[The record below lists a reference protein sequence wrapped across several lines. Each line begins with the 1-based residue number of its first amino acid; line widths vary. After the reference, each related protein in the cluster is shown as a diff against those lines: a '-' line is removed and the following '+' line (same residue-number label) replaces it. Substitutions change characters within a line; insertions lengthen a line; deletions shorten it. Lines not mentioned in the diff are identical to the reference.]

1 MNMKI
6 KRELEVKEEYE
17 FSVEEREELCTK
29 FKLSLLDSQNH
40 PLPPEIKDKAFR
52 AVQEQGRL
60 DKLFNHI
67 NVQAKLGQLNELCKV
82 KDIASDVKDQYADPL
97 NPLESMLVDQMT
109 AIHKASMSLLGNVFD
124 EDGFDFES
132 GEKLI
137 NLSNKLMKAYQAGL
151 QTLNQVR
158 NSGKQTIVVKHQNV
172 QVNGGQAIV
181 ATEVNAPEF
190 DRGVGGKE

>member
-6 KRELEVKEEYE
+6 EQEYE
-17 FSVEEREELCTK
+17 FSAEEREMLCAK
-29 FKLSLLDSQNH
+29 FKLSLFDSQNH
-40 PLPPEIKDKAFR
+40 PLPPEIKDKVFR

-60 DKLFNHI
+60 EKLLNHV
-67 NVQAKLGQLNELCKV
+67 NVQTEYGWLTDLCKV
-82 KDIASDVKDQYADPL
+82 KNMASDVKDQYSEKL
-97 NPLESMLVDQMT
+97 NPLESMLIDQMT
-109 AIHKASMSLLGNVFD
+109 AIHKVSMLLLGNVFD

-137 NLSNKLMKAYQAGL
+137 NLSNKLMKAYQAGF

-181 ATEVNAPEF
+181 AAEMNAP
-190 DRGVGGKE
+190 DLGRGVGGKE